1 MTVFKPLILIV
12 LSYITILITCTVIV
26 NQIRRN
32 KEEITRHKIEDLR
45 PECHPII
52 SSMGNGL
59 MIEYPCTGEVKDL

>member
-12 LSYITILITCTVIV
+12 LSYITILVTTTVII

-32 KEEITRHKIEDLR
+32 KEEIARHKIEELR

-52 SSMGNGL
+52 TSLDGKVVL
-59 MIEYPCTGEVKDL
+59 EYPCTGEVKDL